1 MNFFSLSLAIT
12 ARVRA
17 IAYAHCFDKLKPCIR
32 GRKSDS
38 GDAFV
43 FADGEFQSVMAISKD
58 LRKVTF
64 PFPGLAE
71 PLAVDTVDNSGL
83 KAPKTR

>member
-38 GDAFV
+38 GDAFL
-43 FADGEFQSVMAISKD
+43 FADGEFQSVMAISNEFS
-58 LRKVTF
+58 TF
-64 PFPGLAE
+64 IAAKICE
-71 PLAVDTVDNSGL
+71 
-83 KAPKTR
+83 R